1 VFLERCAAFAAWL
14 AARPERSIA
23 VVTHWGVIDAL
34 TSIEFENCEARGLR
48 ACSLAPANGA
58 CADRSCFACAGCAQ
72 LRTFALDA
80 LVVRAPREG
89 SLVPPG

>member
-34 TSIEFENCEARGLR
+34 TSIEFENCEACVQRCFCLLCTVLTAPVSR
-48 ACSLAPANGA
+48 A
-58 CADRSCFACAGCAQ
+58 Q
-72 LRTFALDA
+72 VRTFALDA
-80 LVVRAPREG
+80 LAVRAPREG